1 MKLYPGSEHPVG
13 KRLDFVI
20 VRAIHTGVAVWFVCA
35 SLGHPFTAALRNCA
49 IGMVAGVGVSLLHL
63 IGLLIA
69 FMARVR
75 RIRKMR
81 L

>member
-20 VRAIHTGVAVWFVCA
+20 VRAIYAGAAVWFVFA
-35 SLGHPFTAALRNCA
+35 SLGHPFTAALRNWA
-49 IGMVAGVGVSLLHL
+49 IYMAVGIGVSVLHL
-63 IGLLIA
+63 IGIGIA
-69 FMARVR
+69 FIVRLR